1 MDFDFIFGSGTD
13 QKSLPLRDV
22 IASSGPGGGPHL
34 VVTSSPLAGIETI
47 LATLGPGGEVGR
59 LRIFNSMGGS
69 SGISFLTSQLVRL
82 QGRFEPDG
90 SVEIFTASSSSPG
103 TVKGQVSVGGIGSVG
118 SQIGFQGGFQ
128 FGSATQTGAT
138 PGLNA
143 LHLTSLLDVPVRVSN
158 L

>member
-1 MDFDFIFGSGTD
+1 MDFDFVFGAAAD
-13 QKSLPLRDV
+13 QKSLPLRD
-22 IASSGPGGGPHL
+22 ISSVTGPGGGPHL
-34 VVTSSPLAGIETI
+34 VVTASPLAAIETI

-59 LRIFNSMGGS
+59 LRIFNFMAGS

-90 SVEIFTASSSSPG
+90 SVEIFTTSSSSPG
-103 TVKGQVSVGGIGSVG
+103 IVKGKVSTGGIGSVG